1 MNKMLELR
9 QKRAALLDEVQALNA
24 AAEKEDRDFN
34 PTEQTS
40 YDGKMKEALDLAN
53 RIARLEASERAFND
67 AGLNTGKAPVQN
79 RLGVG
84 DGKQSQERAFCHFLR
99 TGDEGPM
106 REQRASNDTD
116 MNVGTS
122 ADGGYAVPTG
132 HYQGI
137 IARRD
142 EQLLTTKLNMM
153 PIPGKGTTVNV
164 PVDNEADG
172 EFIVTNEAA
181 AYDRD
186 APAINQVAMTLLK
199 YTKKIELSK
208 ELLRDEDS
216 RLLAFLEDFVARGM
230 AKTHNSLL
238 LTEVAANGTALK
250 TFASATA
257 IAFGELED
265 MVGNNDLGPY
275 LEDDRSVAWVTRNAT
290 FWDVK
295 SIVGS
300 DRQYAVNTD
309 SGKTILGYP
318 VAISQKVAATAASA
332 KDIYFG
338 NWNLVGWREGMG
350 FGVVRDPYTL
360 AHLGQIRLIYDFD
373 AVYKVLQ
380 AEAIGYGVHPSA

>member
-9 QKRAALLDEVQALNA
+9 QKRAALLDEVQAMNA

-34 PTEQTS
+34 PTEQTA

-67 AGLNTGKAPVQN
+67 AGLNTGKAPTYAKKPVADTTM
-79 RLGVG
+79 GIF
-84 DGKQSQERAFCHFLR
+84 AHWLR
-99 TGDEGPM
+99 TGDETA
-106 REQRASNDTD
+106 RQEFRASNDTD
-116 MNVGTS
+116 MNIGTA
-122 ADGGYAVPTG
+122 ADGGDLVPTG

-142 EQLLTTKLNMM
+142 EMLLTDKLGVMRV
-153 PIPGKGTTVNV
+153 PGKGTTVNV
-164 PVDNEADG
+164 PYDNEADG
-172 EFIVTNEAA
+172 EFVAANEAA

-186 APAINQVAMTLLK
+186 APAIAKKALTLVK

-216 RLLAFLEDFVARGM
+216 RLLPFLENFVARGM
-230 AKTHNSLL
+230 AKTHNGLL
-238 LTEVAANGTALK
+238 LTEVASNGTALK

-265 MVGNNDLGPY
+265 MVGNNDLGEY
-275 LEDDRSVAWVTRNAT
+275 LEDDNSVAWVTRNAT
-290 FWDVK
+290 FWDIK

-300 DRQYAVNTD
+300 ERQYAVNNDT
-309 SGKTILGYP
+309 GKTILGYP
-318 VAISQKVAATAASA
+318 VSISQKAAATAASA

-338 NWNLVGWREGMG
+338 NWSYVGMREGFG
-350 FGVVRDPYTL
+350 FGVIRDPFTL
-360 AHLGQIRLIYDFD
+360 AHLGQVRLIYDFD
-373 AVYKVLQ
+373 VVYGVLV